1 MTKPGFVHAYMPVG
15 VSETGMSHPVHR
27 LETLSGKRIGFLGN
41 GKPNT
46 DVLLETLAAELKKQF
61 PIEALHFRKQI
72 PSLAAPD
79 ELIAEIRDRCDA
91 VVLAV
96 GD

>member
-1 MTKPGFVHAYMPVG
+1 MSRPVQ
-15 VSETGMSHPVHR
+15 R

-41 GKPNT
+41 SKPNS
-46 DVLLETLAAELKKQF
+46 DVLLETLAAELKNRY
-61 PIEALHFRKQI
+61 PIHPLHFRKQI

-79 ELIAEIRDRCDA
+79 ELIAEICDRCDA